1 MHEDYQLAYCP
12 IAHIAALAFADD
24 AFENARLTPELLHKL
39 RVPKRLHVLPL
50 RFKKSIYNIPIFRST
65 VRTASGVVTHPTLP
79 RSYHSAS
86 DDLKRLGE
94 VAGYRHPIHFYCFR
108 RWVANEANRK

>member
-1 MHEDYQLAYCP
+1 MAEVEFRNL
-12 IAHIAALAFADD
+12 
-24 AFENARLTPELLHKL
+24 ENPRLTPELLLKL
-39 RVPKRLHVLPL
+39 RVPKRLHALPL
-50 RFKKSIYNIPIFRST
+50 RFRKSMHNIPIFRST
-65 VRTASGVVTHPTLP
+65 VWTASGVVTHPTQP
-79 RSYHSAS
+79 GSFHSAS

>member
-1 MHEDYQLAYCP
+1 MHEDYQLVYCP
-12 IAHIAALAFADD
+12 IANIAALAFADD
-24 AFENARLTPELLHKL
+24 TFKNPRLTPELLRKL

-50 RFKKSIYNIPIFRST
+50 RFKKSMHNISIFRST
-65 VRTASGVVTHPTLP
+65 VRTASGVVTYPTQP

-94 VAGYRHPIHFYCFR
+94 VAGSRHPIHFYCFR

>member
-1 MHEDYQLAYCP
+1 MYEDYQLAYYP
-12 IAHIAALAFADD
+12 IAYIAALAFVDD
-24 AFENARLTPELLHKL
+24 AFENARLTPELLYKL

-50 RFKKSIYNIPIFRST
+50 RFKKSIHNIPIFRST
-65 VRTASGVVTHPTLP
+65 VRTASGVVTYLILP

-94 VAGYRHPIHFYCFR
+94 VAGYRYLIHFYCFR